1 MRTRVWKKSILTM
14 TALLFV
20 LSYVNIVV
28 AADVNSY
35 NDMAIT
41 SQVEH
46 KLQSDSQL
54 MGSKISVE
62 TKNGE
67 VTLKGMVNSQADI
80 TRAAKL
86 ASYVDGVRMVD
97 NRLKR
102 EQASTSSTGNYGGMG
117 HALGCPVGANWA
129 C

>member
-1 MRTRVWKKSILTM
+1 
-14 TALLFV
+14 
-20 LSYVNIVV
+20 VV

-41 SQVEH
+41 SQVQH

-67 VTLKGMVNSQADI
+67 VTLKGMVNSEADI
-80 TRAAKL
+80 TRAGKL
-86 ASYVDGVRMVD
+86 ASWVDGVKNVD

-102 EQASTSSTGNYGGMG
+102 EQASSSYGGMN
-117 HALGCPVGANWA
+117 HALGCPVGINFA

>member
-1 MRTRVWKKSILTM
+1 MRNNVWKKSILIM
-14 TALLFV
+14 TAFLFV
-20 LSYVNIVV
+20 LSFVNIVV

-41 SQVEH
+41 SQVQH

-67 VTLKGMVNSQADI
+67 VTLKGMVNSEADI
-80 TRAAKL
+80 TRAGKL
-86 ASYVDGVRMVD
+86 ASYVDGVKMVD

-102 EQASTSSTGNYGGMG
+102 EQASSSSSGNYGGMG

>member
-1 MRTRVWKKSILTM
+1 MRHNVWDKSILVM
-14 TALLFV
+14 TSLFLV
-20 LSYVNIVV
+20 LFFVNIVV
-28 AADVNSY
+28 AADANSY

-41 SQVEH
+41 AQVQS

-54 MGSKISVE
+54 TCSRISVE

-67 VTLKGMVNSQADI
+67 VTLKGVVDSEADI
-80 TRAAKL
+80 TRAGKL
-86 ASYVDGVRMVD
+86 ASWVDGVKNVD

-102 EQASTSSTGNYGGMG
+102 EQAFSSSTGNYGGMG